1 MLWSLLVICFL
12 MVTHAHHHHSSI
24 SAHKKKREDE
34 LEDNQ
39 LSLEDVLWQLHALSL
54 LIFHLPNFSHIII
67 SRECS
72 KRWSLTGSPMCPAK
86 IMIGSYTKMKKEYI
100 SCGQYHPVFY
110 IIRQRQRKACMICL
124 SLCKYTW
131 LMVVSTIRTC
141 KQTKKSQKD
150 LWPIKLWNIV
160 KCTWGK

>member
-1 MLWSLLVICFL
+1 MNLWVEEVTFLHEMLWSLVVICFL
-12 MVTHAHHHHSSI
+12 MVTLAHHHHSSI

-39 LSLEDVLWQLHALSL
+39 LFLEDVLWQLHALSL

-72 KRWSLTGSPMCPAK
+72 KRWSLTGSPTCPAK
-86 IMIGSYTKMKKEYI
+86 IMVDSYTKMKKDNTFLLVSI
-100 SCGQYHPVFY
+100 TPVFY

-124 SLCKYTW
+124 S
-131 LMVVSTIRTC
+131 VSTHDWW
-141 KQTKKSQKD
+141 KF
-150 LWPIKLWNIV
+150 PP
-160 KCTWGK
+160 